1 MSHEIRTPMNG
12 IIGFSELL
20 KEHELSAG
28 QKNEY
33 IGYINN
39 SCNVLSKLIDD
50 IIDISK
56 IEAGQIKIEK
66 SDFSLDNVLY
76 ELLALFVEEKSHR
89 NKSHINIKLSKPET
103 TSDTKI
109 YSDQLRFRQIIT
121 NLLAN
126 ALKFTDK
133 GSIEFGY
140 KFIGEKSLQIFVKD
154 TGIGIPKDKVEVVF
168 ERFRQVDESP
178 KRSYGG
184 AGLGLSISKNLIEL
198 LGGTISI
205 DSVYQQGTMF
215 SIDFIDIITNKSLNE
230 NINQNNQTNIYDLK
244 NKTILLVE
252 DDEVNAILIKE
263 VFKKTN
269 AKLLHSYNGL
279 DSIEC
284 FKNEKN
290 IDLILMDIQLPGIN
304 GYEALKEIRKIN
316 KFVPIIAHTA
326 FAMTDE
332 KERLLEA
339 GFNDF
344 IIKPINIEKLLTI
357 INKHI

>member
-1 MSHEIRTPMNG
+1 M
-12 IIGFSELL
+12 
-20 KEHELSAG
+20 
-28 QKNEY
+28 
-33 IGYINN
+33 
-39 SCNVLSKLIDD
+39 
-50 IIDISK
+50 
-56 IEAGQIKIEK
+56 
-66 SDFSLDNVLY
+66 
-76 ELLALFVEEKSHR
+76 
-89 NKSHINIKLSKPET
+89 
-103 TSDTKI
+103 
-109 YSDQLRFRQIIT
+109 
-121 NLLAN
+121 
-126 ALKFTDK
+126 
-133 GSIEFGY
+133 
-140 KFIGEKSLQIFVKD
+140 
-154 TGIGIPKDKVEVVF
+154 
-168 ERFRQVDESP
+168 
-178 KRSYGG
+178 
-184 AGLGLSISKNLIEL
+184 SISKNLIEL